1 MNKIKLLFVFLL
13 ILPLSSC
20 LSISQTMFLGIFPFN
35 VKEYEECIDFT
46 FDKIESK
53 TMLKLIGDN
62 AYSFER
68 KKDIKSLIKKC
79 NQIVL
84 SIGIFDLLKGVYF
97 ENGEQHYKYLPSLL
111 ELFELN
117 VYHIIS
123 SIFEY
128 NKKISIIVLS
138 LYNPYVFNDNLF
150 YENISLSIEGY
161 NEVLKCVS
169 EEFNL
174 SYLDINEFCLLDE
187 FNTFSIES
195 KNKTMELI
203 KGYAK

>member
-20 LSISQTMFLGIFPFN
+20 LRVSQTMFLGIFPFN
-35 VKEYEECIDFT
+35 VKEYEEYIDFT

-97 ENGEQHYKYLPSLL
+97 ENGEQRYKYLPSLL

-138 LYNPYVFNDNLF
+138 LYNPYVFSDNSF
-150 YENISLSIEGY
+150 YENISLSIERY
-161 NEVLKCVS
+161 NEVLKYVS